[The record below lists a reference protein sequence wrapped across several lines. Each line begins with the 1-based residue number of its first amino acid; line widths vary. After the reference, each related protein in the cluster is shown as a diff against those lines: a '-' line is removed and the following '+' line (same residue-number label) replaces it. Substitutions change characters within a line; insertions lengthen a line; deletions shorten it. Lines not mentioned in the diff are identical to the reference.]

1 MVRCC
6 IVYNLTIK
14 LMPTIWVDDRI
25 KAKLIELRFK
35 FHMQATRPHPAR
47 YAMRITTRALHEGKY

>member
-35 FHMQATRPHPAR
+35 FHM
-47 YAMRITTRALHEGKY
+47 